1 MADNKV
7 TENEFDL
14 KGSTF
19 VPTSTPVRM
28 GIDVGSTT
36 VKVVVLD
43 ENDEF
48 IYSEY
53 ERHRAD
59 IRSTIIAVV
68 GRALDTIQEKC
79 ADGEKQKIIIRIQK
93 NALMEIEDGLGSE
106 SIFVKDERYYAKAFL
121 QCDDNLLSKLFSL
134 GNQVTVIKPDELKT
148 KLVKHA
154 QNVIMNYSKR
164 AGG

>member
-1 MADNKV
+1 M
-7 TENEFDL
+7 TENKSTEQQSDL
-14 KGSTF
+14 LGSSF
-19 VPTSTPVRM
+19 VPALTPVRM

-68 GRALDTIQEKC
+68 GRALDAIQE
-79 ADGEKQKIIIRIQK
+79 
-93 NALMEIEDGLGSE
+93 
-106 SIFVKDERYYAKAFL
+106 
-121 QCDDNLLSKLFSL
+121 
-134 GNQVTVIKPDELKT
+134 
-148 KLVKHA
+148 
-154 QNVIMNYSKR
+154 
-164 AGG
+164 